1 LPGVVARCCTSEDK
15 KRCVDYI
22 GRITLKKKSGD
33 AARTKMEME
42 KGKYENKRENDR
54 YGNKEMTTKRI
65 EARRDEKKRG
75 HIG

>member
-1 LPGVVARCCTSEDK
+1 LPGGVARCCTSEDK

-22 GRITLKKKSGD
+22 GRITHKKSG
-33 AARTKMEME
+33 APRTKREMD